1 MFILKSWENIAP
13 LRTSLGATTH
23 EKTPWVRKNDIKC
36 IKKQPKKHQPGI
48 EPSFD
53 QSFRN
58 KFGNHSP
65 VTTRVVMMFLVNYM
79 CVWKWYDMIWL
90 YIYIYIIICAV
101 YYCVID
107 YFVLYIYVCVCFIIL
122 YIYRYI
128 IYILWNVY
136 ILYQICIYI
145 YTTYYIYIY
154 VCVCVYVLYIYILNI
169 MCIYIY
175 IALNIPSADQMV
187 LLLKTPC
194 FHSGWVPLPLSC
206 AKQLGGPHGRSLEVQ
221 S

>member
-1 MFILKSWENIAP
+1 MFIPKSWENIAP

-79 CVWKWYDMIWL
+79 CVWKWYDII
-90 YIYIYIIICAV
+90 IYIHIHYHMCCILLRHRLYCIIYIC
-101 YYCVID
+101 
-107 YFVLYIYVCVCFIIL
+107 VCVFYHII
-122 YIYRYI
+122 YIDIYY

-145 YTTYYIYIY
+145 YIQHIIYM
-154 VCVCVYVLYIYILNI
+154 CVYVLYIYIKYNV
-169 MCIYIY
+169 CIYIY